1 MPDIGGKGSSS
12 DENPY
17 IRNNPKVTAM
27 SGILIAVEGIDGSG
41 KSTVA
46 GYIAGRL
53 EEQGIPCVLLREPSE
68 SVYGKRLREMK
79 WLLSA
84 EDELELFTRDR
95 EVDVRERIL
104 PALRDGKVVIMD
116 RYYLS
121 SIAYQGARGIDPEMI
136 RERNESFAPKPDLVL
151 LLDLPV
157 DVAMERIRKRKGSTT
172 PFENRKLLGKVRELF
187 LKYAD
192 EKTVVIDAERPLEV
206 VLKEVEEAVMS
217 FMSMR
222 CMHECSCRSRA

>member
-1 MPDIGGKGSSS
+1 
-12 DENPY
+12 
-17 IRNNPKVTAM
+17 M

-41 KSTVA
+41 KSTIA
-46 GYIAGRL
+46 GYIARRL
-53 EEQGIPCVLLREPSE
+53 EEQGIPCVLLKEPSE

-95 EVDVRERIL
+95 EIDVRERIL
-104 PALRDGKVVIMD
+104 PALRDGRVVIMD

-157 DVAMERIRKRKGSTT
+157 DAAMERIRKRKSSAN
-172 PFENRKLLGKVRELF
+172 PFENEKLLEKVRELF

-192 EKTVVIDAERPLEV
+192 EKTVVIDAERPLEL
-206 VLKEVEEAVMS
+206 VLKDVEEAVMNVVS
-217 FMSMR
+217 AR
-222 CMHECSCRSRA
+222 YIHKCSHGSLT